1 MRLHKRNEPRFS
13 ETIRGTLPEGYDN
26 ALTELLD
33 DYSEYEV
40 EKIQIIKEETT
51 TVMKDLGYDSV
62 DVPVTV
68 PYVWANVIL
77 TKKKDN

>member
-13 ETIRGTLPEGYDN
+13 ETIRETLPEGYDN

-40 EKIQIIKEETT
+40 EKI
-51 TVMKDLGYDSV
+51 
-62 DVPVTV
+62 
-68 PYVWANVIL
+68 
-77 TKKKDN
+77 